1 MKRTCCLL
9 VLVTLSLSA
18 QEVDLTRS
26 VQSLKRNIHSSKAG
40 ERLMWMDSLSKLI
53 EYRTDFAYD
62 SIARQ
67 TIDYALELDS
77 TRLAL
82 DHSIALLTH
91 ISRGLGKPEQA
102 IGFFHGIRDRVP
114 NAPYSLELTEFYT
127 RGAYCYQMLNRYAEA
142 LEIHEQAYTFAL
154 NAGDRMKM
162 GSIKEKI
169 GTVLSF
175 MGEFQQSA
183 AALEEAHQILKDHSD
198 PRMAWRPK
206 GTLAVL
212 YSQNGLPEEAK
223 KIRMEM
229 IAAARGYGRD
239 ATVFD
244 QFCNQA
250 FDEMLNGRPK
260 EQLKYLDSAKVYL
273 YIPDNEEYDIQQ
285 FLATQLGAY
294 AENGML
300 EKAEAVKLDLDKRKE
315 ENEYFEIEGYNLAL
329 GQYEMARGNF
339 KDAAIFGER
348 EYANVK
354 DSQFYEA
361 IAIAHGFLA
370 RVYDSLGDQGRTNA
384 HLKAYH
390 RIKDSI
396 ESVQKANAFS
406 YYQGL
411 YEAERKD
418 SEIASQKSEI
428 ALLNAKNRVANQLMV
443 FGGLGILA
451 LLLIFYLVRLQ
462 YATKREQQVQVQFS
476 RNLIKGQEGE
486 RTRVARELHDGVGQ
500 KLMLLAKRTKLS
512 GDSEMA
518 SLATDTLEE
527 LRSVSRD
534 LHPATL
540 EKLGFSGAVR
550 AIIDEVDANTDIF
563 FTHNIDEVDDLL
575 NDESSLQLYRI
586 VQELL
591 NNIVKHSGAKAVSV
605 DIERKADGIA
615 MVVRDNGKGFSVR
628 EKLRDTSSLGMRTLL
643 ERAKIA
649 GAKFH
654 VESKAA
660 IGTTISLEMG
670 V

>member
-9 VLVTLSLSA
+9 VLVSLSLSA
-18 QEVDLTRS
+18 QEVDLTS
-26 VQSLKRNIHSSKAG
+26 SIQSLKRNIHSSTAG
-40 ERLMWMDSLSKLI
+40 ERLMWMDSLSRLI
-53 EYRTDFAYD
+53 KHRTDFAYD

-77 TRLAL
+77 TRLVL
-82 DHSIALLTH
+82 IH
-91 ISRGLGKPEQA
+91 
-102 IGFFHGIRDRVP
+102 
-114 NAPYSLELTEFYT
+114 
-127 RGAYCYQMLNRYAEA
+127 AEA
-142 LEIHEQAYTFAL
+142 LIEYTFRELESPGGAIEIFNELKDKIPKNTHFSELTYFYYEAGRNYQMAARLDQALDNYEQAYTFAER
-154 NAGDRMKM
+154 AGKRKM
-162 GSIKEKI
+162 MGILKSAM
-169 GTVLSF
+169 GQVLCF

-183 AALEEAHQILKDHSD
+183 AALEESYQILKADY
-198 PRMAWRPK
+198 PRSAWRPK

-212 YSQNGLPEEAK
+212 YSQNGLQEEAK
-223 KIRMEM
+223 KIRME
-229 IAAARGYGRD
+229 IVEEAREYGKMS
-239 ATVFD
+239 AISD
-244 QFCNQA
+244 QYFNQA
-250 FDEMLNGRPK
+250 FDEMLHGSQNERIR
-260 EQLKYLDSAKVYL
+260 YLDSARVYTFKT
-273 YIPDNEEYDIQQ
+273 NHEY
-285 FLATQLGAY
+285 LQLQVLVGQVAAY
-294 AENGML
+294 AENGMM
-300 EKAEAVKLDLDKRKE
+300 EKAEAVKKELDARKE
-315 ENEYFEIEGYNLAL
+315 DGEFMEVDEYNLAMAHYEFAKGNYKKAAVL
-329 GQYEMARGNF
+329 GETEYE
-339 KDAAIFGER
+339 
-348 EYANVK
+348 NVRN
-354 DSQFYEA
+354 SGFYEG
-361 IAIAHGFLA
+361 IYMAHGFLSK
-370 RVYDSLGDQGRTNA
+370 VYDSLGDLGRSHE
-384 HLKAYH
+384 HLKAHH

-396 ESVQKANAFS
+396 ESVQKANGFS

-443 FGGLGILA
+443 FGGLGVVA

-462 YATKREQQVQVQFS
+462 YATKREQQIQVQFS

-512 GDSEMA
+512 GDAEMA

-575 NDESSLQLYRI
+575 SDESSLQLYRI

-605 DIERKADGIA
+605 DIERKEDGIA

-628 EKLRDTSSLGMRTLL
+628 EKLRDSSSLGMRTLL

-649 GAKFH
+649 GVKFH

-660 IGTTISLEMG
+660 IGTTISLEMA